1 MKRNSLGKRRK
12 KKGKK
17 RNNFF
22 FEGDAMSSY
31 KCAKCGEKITNLPPG
46 IIRCP
51 SCAHKVLYKM
61 RDTVAKE
68 VKAK

>member
-1 MKRNSLGKRRK
+1 
-12 KKGKK
+12 
-17 RNNFF
+17 
-22 FEGDAMSSY
+22 MSSY

-61 RDTVAKE
+61 RDNVAKE